1 MDTVLD
7 NSHGAAEGISHVT
20 TPRSPSG
27 NTLRLGCLLQSPLR
41 WHNVRAVPPPSL
53 PHVTNVAKGG
63 SRATCGH
70 GKVLQDPLH
79 LTPGALLQLGTV
91 SGWHRIN

>member
-27 NTLRLGCLLQSPLR
+27 NARRLGCLLQSPLR
-41 WHNVRAVPPPSL
+41 WHSSRAVPPHLFPTS
-53 PHVTNVAKGG
+53 PTWQRAAHVQHVATGRS
-63 SRATCGH
+63 SRTLC
-70 GKVLQDPLH
+70 
-79 LTPGALLQLGTV
+79 T
-91 SGWHRIN
+91 